1 MTAAFATRF
10 GAWGLVA
17 GASEGLGAAFADA
30 LAARGLDLVLVARR
44 IEPLEALAADLR
56 ARRGVQVRVVAIDL
70 GAAAAIAELGRATAM
85 LEIGVAIYN
94 AAAAPNGPLLGT
106 DPEALQRVVDVNVRG
121 PLAFVRTFGPP
132 MLARR
137 RGALV
142 LMSSIAGMQG
152 TPRVAAYAA
161 SKAFIT
167 TLAEG
172 LWHELREGGVDVLA
186 SCAGAIRTPGYAA
199 AGGRAVPGLLDASD
213 VAEITLR
220 AVGRGPRVVPG
231 LVNRVAAWVLARL
244 LPRRWAIAIMASST
258 RSLS

>member
-1 MTAAFATRF
+1 MTDAFATRF

-17 GASEGLGAAFADA
+17 GASEGLGAAFAAA
-30 LAARGLDLVLVARR
+30 LAERGLDLVLVARR
-44 IEPLEALAADLR
+44 AQPLEELAAGLR
-56 ARRGVQVRVVAIDL
+56 ARWGVQVRVVAVDL
-70 GAAAAIAELGRATAM
+70 GAADAIAQLGRATAM

-94 AAAAPNGPLLGT
+94 AAAAPNGPLLT
-106 DPEALQRVVDVNVRG
+106 ADPEALERVVDVNVRG

-142 LMSSIAGMQG
+142 LMSSLAGMQG

-172 LWHELREGGVDVLA
+172 LWHELRAGGVDVLV
-186 SCAGAIRTPGYAA
+186 SCAGAIRTPGYVA
-199 AGGRAVPGLLDASD
+199 AGGGRVPGLLEAAE
-213 VAEITLR
+213 VAEATLR
-220 AVGRGPRVVPG
+220 AIGRGPRVIPG
-231 LVNRVAAWVLARL
+231 ATNRIAAWILARL